1 MGSHTD
7 SRGEDRWIDL
17 LMNMLKIYSPSGQEK
32 PLASYLAEAMGNL
45 GYEVS
50 LDAVGNVRG
59 KRGNGRPIIVLCSH
73 MDTVPGPLP
82 IRLEDDYLW
91 GRGAVDAKASLAA
104 MIAAGA
110 SIDPYEGRGTILTI
124 GVVDEEGASLGVKHL
139 VKERLQADYAI
150 FGEPSGLGNITIG
163 YKGRLQLKIR
173 CSTVSGHA
181 ASPWAFENA
190 IEGAYSIYMRLRGT
204 LEALKAS
211 SIGNRYESISVCI
224 TGIRG
229 GEAPNVVPGNC
240 EATLDVR
247 LPPSVRV
254 GEALKVVDEVVEAFR
269 RENPKVRVG
278 MDLEESSEAFEVPE
292 DSSLVQAL
300 SKAIYAILGTK
311 PKLLRKTGTGDMNL
325 FGMELGIPCVTYGP
339 GESRLGHTPR
349 ECISLR
355 EFLTSI
361 QVYRKTLE
369 NLFSSF

>member
-1 MGSHTD
+1 MNSKEGN
-7 SRGEDRWIDL
+7 RWTDL
-17 LMNMLKIYSPSGQEK
+17 LMDMLKIYSPSGQEK
-32 PLASYLAEAMGNL
+32 LLASYLAKVMENL
-45 GYEVS
+45 GYDTS
-50 LDAVGNVRG
+50 IDTVGNVRG
-59 KRGNGRPIIVLCSH
+59 LRGEGRPVVVLCSH
-73 MDTVPGPLP
+73 MDTVPGQIPV
-82 IRLEDDYLW
+82 RLDGDYIW

-110 SIDPYEGRGTILTI
+110 TMEPPQGHGTILAI

-190 IEGAYSIYMRLRGT
+190 IEGAYRLYLRLREI
-204 LEALKAS
+204 LEALAPPSK
-211 SIGNRYESISVCI
+211 GDRYRSVSVCI

-240 EATLDVR
+240 EATIDVR
-247 LPPSVRV
+247 LPPSIRV
-254 GEALKVVDEVVEAFR
+254 SEALRVVDDALKAFGM
-269 RENPKVRVG
+269 ENSKAKVSR
-278 MDLEESSEAFEVPE
+278 DLEESSEAFEVPE

-300 SKAIYAILGTK
+300 SNAIEAILGTK
-311 PKLLRKTGTGDMNL
+311 PKFLRKTGTGDMNL

-349 ECISLR
+349 EHISIQ

-361 QVYRKTLE
+361 HVYRKTLE
-369 NLFSSF
+369 NLFNLSKP